1 MAKDRQGLHFSELVW
16 ESTEQNVAIPPRGTV
31 DEGSRKPKSEPVKK
45 KTSGSGYDTVQ
56 LQLWDMEESVEPV
69 TTTESEFVQR
79 ARELVEHKEP
89 AVLFVPFKSYWPTY
103 GHMTGAQSRWYFFW
117 RDEVR
122 QGRYPKTDLSYIFLH
137 IYELINGVGW
147 DEPQEGYRQLNLLWE
162 AYRDSYKRLDQ
173 YLGGWIA
180 DFSFVHKLDIPL
192 SEIVARSR
200 GLAGDL
206 AELEL
211 VRCLSTAPE
220 QLSIEVLSVMSDYDI
235 SKSKFYTGEGKIAA
249 DRYIPQV
256 VALIDAYVARKHDS
270 NLITMFPPAPPVV
283 RERYLFRS
291 AVYDISLYGYSVLV
305 PVIRVSK
312 SPPLRSLITRLFRL
326 TENKLRAL
334 MGYRG
339 RLKDIRV
346 DADMDDLV
354 TRFLEREFRKAEQ
367 EEKGPAVVIDQQK
380 LEQLA
385 SDSEVVRS
393 LLTVEDT
400 GERGQEDDAEWIIES
415 EGALGGAGLAGAGS
429 DADVHESTGSADV
442 TSDAEVLGRA
452 ESAGEKSVANTDARV
467 APAVSANAES
477 ISDSSARA
485 EEQVVAMI
493 GGERIERGHEELPGT
508 HLSAGQKLTAS
519 PPPYSDSEADRW
531 ILFASELTPLQRQAV
546 LALAEEDG
554 SVKVQRLAAGAGTMA
569 ELLYDEINELAMDS
583 LGDLI
588 IDGEELTEE
597 CLSMLDYIKR

>member
-45 KTSGSGYDTVQ
+45 TTSGYDTVQ
-56 LQLWDMEESVEPV
+56 LKLWDMEESVEPV

-89 AVLFVPFKSYWPTY
+89 AALFVPFKSYWPTY

-147 DEPQEGYRQLNLLWE
+147 DEPQEGCRQLSLLWE

-211 VRCLSTAPE
+211 VRCLSAAPE
-220 QLSIEVLSVMSDYDI
+220 QLRIEVLSVMSDYDI

-256 VALIDAYVARKHDS
+256 VALIDAYVARKHGS

-339 RLKDIRV
+339 RLKDVRV

-400 GERGQEDDAEWIIES
+400 GGRVMKMLRSGELSRKKHMEKPDCLVS
-415 EGALGGAGLAGAGS
+415 EVMRTCL
-429 DADVHESTGSADV
+429 
-442 TSDAEVLGRA
+442 
-452 ESAGEKSVANTDARV
+452 
-467 APAVSANAES
+467 
-477 ISDSSARA
+477 
-485 EEQVVAMI
+485 
-493 GGERIERGHEELPGT
+493 GERD
-508 HLSAGQKLTAS
+508 Q
-519 PPPYSDSEADRW
+519 
-531 ILFASELTPLQRQAV
+531 Q
-546 LALAEEDG
+546 
-554 SVKVQRLAAGAGTMA
+554 M
-569 ELLYDEINELAMDS
+569 
-583 LGDLI
+583 
-588 IDGEELTEE
+588 
-597 CLSMLDYIKR
+597 

>member
-45 KTSGSGYDTVQ
+45 KTSGYDTVQ
-56 LQLWDMEESVEPV
+56 LKLWDMEESVEPV

-79 ARELVEHKEP
+79 ARELVEHEEP
-89 AVLFVPFKSYWPTY
+89 AALFVPFKSYWPTY

-147 DEPQEGYRQLNLLWE
+147 DEPQEGCRQLSLLWE

-173 YLGGWIA
+173 YLSGWIA

-249 DRYIPQV
+249 DRYIPLV
-256 VALIDAYVARKHDS
+256 VALIDAYVARKHGS
-270 NLITMFPPAPPVV
+270 NLITMFPPGPPVV

-339 RLKDIRV
+339 RLKDVRV

-354 TRFLEREFRKAEQ
+354 TKFLEREFRKAEQ
-367 EEKGPAVVIDQQK
+367 EEKGPAVVIDQRK

-393 LLTVEDT
+393 LLTVEET
-400 GERGQEDDAEWIIES
+400 GEPGHEDYDADWKNE
-415 EGALGGAGLAGAGS
+415 ALEAAGGTKLAGDGS
-429 DADVHESTGSADV
+429 DAA
-442 TSDAEVLGRA
+442 GRSG
-452 ESAGEKSVANTDARV
+452 SAGEESDLEA
-467 APAVSANAES
+467 AVGTGSLDKVTYRGAESANAEIDS
-477 ISDSSARA
+477 VSSAKA
-485 EEQVVAMI
+485 EEQVSRMA
-493 GGERIERGHEELPGT
+493 GGEPTEGGREELPGVYPYAA
-508 HLSAGQKLTAS
+508 HKLTNTQ
-519 PPPYSDSEADRW
+519 PPPSDSEADRW
-531 ILFASELTPLQRQAV
+531 TVFASELTPLQREAV
-546 LALAEEDG
+546 LALAEEG
-554 SVKVQRLAAGAGTMA
+554 GPAEVQRLAAGAGTMA
-569 ELLYDEINELAMDS
+569 VLLFDEINELAMDS

>member
-45 KTSGSGYDTVQ
+45 TTSGYDTVQ

-79 ARELVEHKEP
+79 ARELIEHKEP
-89 AVLFVPFKSYWPTY
+89 AALFVPFKSYWPTY

-147 DEPQEGYRQLNLLWE
+147 DEPQEGCRQLSLLWE

-211 VRCLSTAPE
+211 VRCLSAAPE
-220 QLSIEVLSVMSDYDI
+220 QLRIEVLSVMSDYDI

-256 VALIDAYVARKHDS
+256 VALIDAYVARKHGS

-339 RLKDIRV
+339 RLKDVRV

-400 GERGQEDDAEWIIES
+400 GEPGHEDDAEWIIES
-415 EGALGGAGLAGAGS
+415 EGAHGGAGLAGIRADG
-429 DADVHESTGSADV
+429 DA
-442 TSDAEVLGRA
+442 AERV
-452 ESAGEKSVANTDARV
+452 ESAGEENDG
-467 APAVSANAES
+467 NAERD
-477 ISDSSARA
+477 SDNSAKA
-485 EEQVVAMI
+485 EEQAGRMA
-493 GGERIERGHEELPGT
+493 GGERIERDHEEPSGN
-508 HLSAGQKLTAS
+508 HLSAGQKLADS
-519 PPPYSDSEADRW
+519 QPPASDSEADRW
-531 ILFASELTPLQRQAV
+531 TLFASELTPLQREAV
-546 LALAEEDG
+546 LTLAEEDG
-554 SVKVQRLAAGAGTMA
+554 SAKVQRLTAGAGTMA

>member
-45 KTSGSGYDTVQ
+45 TTSGYDTVQ

-89 AVLFVPFKSYWPTY
+89 AALFVPFKSYWPTY

-147 DEPQEGYRQLNLLWE
+147 DEPQEGCRQLGLLWE

-256 VALIDAYVARKHDS
+256 VALIDAYVARKHGS

-339 RLKDIRV
+339 RLKDVRV

-354 TRFLEREFRKAEQ
+354 TRFLEREFRKAEL

-400 GERGQEDDAEWIIES
+400 GEPGHEDDAEWIIES
-415 EGALGGAGLAGAGS
+415 EGAHGG
-429 DADVHESTGSADV
+429 
-442 TSDAEVLGRA
+442 A
-452 ESAGEKSVANTDARV
+452 ESAGEESVANANERV
-467 APAVSANAES
+467 ASAVSANE
-477 ISDSSARA
+477 DSSAKA
-485 EEQVVAMI
+485 EEQAGRMA
-493 GGERIERGHEELPGT
+493 GGGRLGGTREDLPGDS
-508 HLSAGQKLTAS
+508 LSAGQKLADS
-519 PPPYSDSEADRW
+519 QPPASDSEADRW
-531 ILFASELTPLQRQAV
+531 TLFASELTPLQREAV
-546 LALAEEDG
+546 LTLAEEDG
-554 SVKVQRLAAGAGTMA
+554 SAKVQRLAAGAGTMA

>member
-45 KTSGSGYDTVQ
+45 TTSGYDTVQ
-56 LQLWDMEESVEPV
+56 LKLWDMEESVEPV

-89 AVLFVPFKSYWPTY
+89 AALFVPFKSYWPTY

-147 DEPQEGYRQLNLLWE
+147 DEPQEGCRQLSLLWE

-211 VRCLSTAPE
+211 VRCLSAAPE
-220 QLSIEVLSVMSDYDI
+220 QLRIEVLSVMSDYDI

-256 VALIDAYVARKHDS
+256 VALIDAYVARKHGS

-339 RLKDIRV
+339 RLKDVRV

-400 GERGQEDDAEWIIES
+400 GGTGHEDVAEWGIES
-415 EGALGGAGLAGAGS
+415 EEAHGEAGLSGIGS
-429 DADVHESTGSADV
+429 NADVPGRAGSADV
-442 TSDAEVLGRA
+442 KSDAEAHGSTG
-452 ESAGEKSVANTDARV
+452 SAGEKSD
-467 APAVSANAES
+467 ANAAGKVRTIDVNSAGES
-477 ISDSSARA
+477 DSDSSAKA
-485 EEQVVAMI
+485 EEQAGRMA
-493 GGERIERGHEELPGT
+493 GGERIERGHEEPPGNQP
-508 HLSAGQKLTAS
+508 SAGQKLTAS
-519 PPPYSDSEADRW
+519 QPPAADSEADHW
-531 ILFASELTPLQRQAV
+531 ILFASELTPLQREAV
-546 LALAEEDG
+546 LTLAEQDG
-554 SVKVQRLAAGAGTMA
+554 SAKVQRLAAGAGTMA